1 MVLLAELP
9 SSSIWAANQSERV
22 GSDFSDR
29 SEGHHNLATLCIHLI
44 QEMEED
50 DWCEGFVL
58 GGDFEA

>member
-50 DWCEGFVL
+50 D
-58 GGDFEA
+58 